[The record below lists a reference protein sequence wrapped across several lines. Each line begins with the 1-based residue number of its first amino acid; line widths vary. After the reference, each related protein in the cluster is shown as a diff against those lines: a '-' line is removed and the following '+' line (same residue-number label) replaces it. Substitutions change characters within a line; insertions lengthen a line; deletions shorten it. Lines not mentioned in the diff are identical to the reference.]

1 MNGYTFNH
9 CTMCDNARQ
18 LHMLVPVDMH
28 GVPCLPGDIVYNESD
43 PDMLRPVFVNGICT
57 YDTPRGTYQLFVD
70 TTGNRYFA
78 DEFFHAE

>member
-1 MNGYTFNH
+1 MNGYTFDN
-9 CTMCDNARQ
+9 CTMRDNARQ

-43 PDMLRPVFVNGICT
+43 PDMLHPFEVMGICT
-57 YDTPRGTYQLFVD
+57 YDTKHGTYQLFID
-70 TTGNRYFA
+70 AHGRRYFA